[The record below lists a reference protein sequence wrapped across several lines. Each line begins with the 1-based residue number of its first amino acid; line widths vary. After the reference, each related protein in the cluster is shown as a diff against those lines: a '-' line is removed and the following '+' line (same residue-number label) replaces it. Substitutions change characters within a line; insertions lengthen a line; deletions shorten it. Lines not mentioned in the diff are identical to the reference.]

1 MGINFFKNQ
10 EGSIISDYFRL
21 LKDVGQ
27 YTAKNMVQVALY
39 EDHLTLSI
47 PAVKQLPPITLN
59 YSQILQVDYEPYVT
73 KTQVEKSR
81 LNRTIDGAL
90 MFGKQGAMLGMMSH
104 PGMKTKSKTHYLFVI
119 HYIPAGADD
128 TVAKIMN
135 SVTSETDLEGINR
148 AGKRLKKIIAEIG
161 FEDTRMYKGRKLAKK
176 LKELCG
182 LPKPNVITQL

>member
-27 YTAKNMVQVALY
+27 YTAGNMIQVALY
-39 EDHLTLSI
+39 EDHLTLSV

-59 YSQILQVDYEPYVT
+59 YSQILQVDYEPYTT

-90 MFGKQGAMLGMMSH
+90 MFGKQGAMLGMMTD
-104 PGMKTKSKTHYLFVI
+104 PGTKTRFKTHYLFVI
-119 HYIPAGADD
+119 HYIPSGAEDAI
-128 TVAKIMN
+128 AKMGPEDIQ
-135 SVTSETDLEGINR
+135 R
-148 AGKRLKKIIAEIG
+148 AKALLGAIG
-161 FEDTRMYKGRKLAKK
+161 FEDTRRYKGRKLAKK

-182 LPKPNVITQL
+182 LPRAPKAITQL